1 MVVRSR
7 PRVRQ
12 KVKGPVDP
20 VLGQRVRA
28 LRVARGMSQ
37 ADLAGDDFTKGFIS
51 LLETGRTRM
60 SLRAA
65 EIFARRLGV
74 TASDLVRT
82 SEPSMSATLELA
94 LTRAEGELGAGR
106 PDSALELVESA
117 APRGVQQSGR
127 ILRLRGRALAKM
139 GRKREALKLL
149 DEAHRS
155 YRSKQDAEG
164 AARTLFDLATVHAQ
178 LEENAEALNLALQCE
193 HAINSGQIVDR
204 TLELRVM
211 EFVAAVSVSLGDF
224 NAAGLRIERA
234 KAMAEDVSDAHTVA
248 SLYENLTITRQR
260 QGDLEGALLYAR
272 KALEAR
278 ERLQDQHAIGSAWNS
293 IGWVYV
299 KRRQLGRAKE
309 ALDRA
314 ADVAAATEDGRLMG
328 YVLQSRAELELAR
341 SNADAAVRLA
351 DESIA
356 LPDASLRCKAISR
369 LVRAEALA
377 QTKTSDAVVSTAFR
391 AAIEALEPHGRR
403 LLARAYQAHFEAMS
417 ARGRLKDAAVSAR
430 RALELLQPA
439 IP

>member
-1 MVVRSR
+1 
-7 PRVRQ
+7 
-12 KVKGPVDP
+12 
-20 VLGQRVRA
+20 
-28 LRVARGMSQ
+28 MSQ
-37 ADLAGDDFTKGFIS
+37 AALAGDDFTKGFIS

-65 EIFARRLGV
+65 EIFANRLGV
-74 TASDLVRT
+74 TASDLVRA
-82 SEPSMSATLELA
+82 SEPSTSTTVELA
-94 LTRAEGELGAGR
+94 LTRAEGELAAGR
-106 PDSALELVESA
+106 AEAALELAERAV
-117 APRGVQQSGR
+117 PRGAEQSGR
-127 ILRLRGRALAKM
+127 VLRLRGRALAKM
-139 GRKREALKLL
+139 GKRREALKLM
-149 DEAHRS
+149 DEALRS
-155 YRSKQDAEG
+155 FRSKRDAEG
-164 AARTLFDLATVHAQ
+164 TARTLFDLANVHVR

-193 HAINSGQIVDR
+193 HAINSGLIVDR

-211 EFVAAVSVSLGDF
+211 EFIAAVSVSLGDF
-224 NAAGLRIERA
+224 NAADLRTERA
-234 KAMAEDVSDAHTVA
+234 KALAEDVSDPRTVA

-278 ERLQDQHAIGSAWNS
+278 ERLEDQHAIGSAWNS

-314 ADVAAATEDGRLMG
+314 SDLATATEDGRLMG

-356 LPDASLRCKAISR
+356 LLDASPRCKAISR
-369 LVRAEALA
+369 LIRAEALA
-377 QTKTSDAVVSTAFR
+377 QSKASDAVVSTAFR

-417 ARGRLKDAAVSAR
+417 ARGRLKDANVSAR
-430 RALELLQPA
+430 RAMELLQPA
-439 IP
+439 IS

>member
-12 KVKGPVDP
+12 KSKGSVDP
-20 VLGQRVRA
+20 VLGLRVRA
-28 LRVARGMSQ
+28 LRVARGMTQ

-65 EIFARRLGV
+65 EIFAHRLGV
-74 TASDLVRT
+74 TASDLVRS
-82 SEPSMSATLELA
+82 SEPRTSAALELA

-106 PDSALELVESA
+106 AEAALELVERA
-117 APRGVQQSGR
+117 VPRGVEQSGR

-139 GRKREALKLL
+139 GRRREGLKLL
-149 DEAHRS
+149 DEALRS
-155 YRSKQDAEG
+155 FRAKQDTEG

-224 NAAGLRIERA
+224 NAADLRTERA
-234 KAMAEDVSDAHTVA
+234 MALAQDVSDARTVA
-248 SLYENLTITRQR
+248 SLYENLTVTRQR

-314 ADVAAATEDGRLMG
+314 SEIAAATDDGRLMG
-328 YVLQSRAELELAR
+328 YVLQSQAELELAR
-341 SNADAAVRLA
+341 SNPEAAVRLA

-356 LPDASLRCKAISR
+356 HPEASPRCKAISR

-377 QTKTSDAVVSTAFR
+377 QSKASDVIVSAAFR
-391 AAIEALEPHGRR
+391 AALQALEPHGRR

-417 ARGRLKDAAVSAR
+417 GRGRLKDASTSAR